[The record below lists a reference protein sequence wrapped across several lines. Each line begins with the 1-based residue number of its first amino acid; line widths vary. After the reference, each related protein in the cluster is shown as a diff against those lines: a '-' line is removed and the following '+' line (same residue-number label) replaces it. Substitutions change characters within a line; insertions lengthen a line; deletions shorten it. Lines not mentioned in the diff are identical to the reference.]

1 MIRNLQAQTEIE
13 RYKAEREKA
22 FKDNETK
29 NVGSKDDIAAKIE
42 ADTKVKIEAMN
53 RSVASNKEV
62 VIQSLLSLCC
72 DIKPEVN
79 PTQIPQNTK
88 VLCSSSIGAQ
98 ELPCSPWSLNGRT
111 EDLIVLINSL
121 ITNICVLDL
130 RCYLKDSK

>member
-72 DIKPEVN
+72 DIKPEV
-79 PTQIPQNTK
+79 IPHKFLKIQKFN
-88 VLCSSSIGAQ
+88 VLHQ
-98 ELPCSPWSLNGRT
+98 
-111 EDLIVLINSL
+111 
-121 ITNICVLDL
+121 
-130 RCYLKDSK
+130 

>member
-1 MIRNLQAQTEIE
+1 MSEARKRKNRRLKQAKEEVSKRSFGRFQIPWFSHLKAQTEIE

-53 RSVASNKEV
+53 RSVASNKDV

-79 PTQIPQNTK
+79 KWSSP
-88 VLCSSSIGAQ
+88 CSSAHFLSQVHKNYRAVPGA
-98 ELPCSPWSLNGRT
+98 
-111 EDLIVLINSL
+111 
-121 ITNICVLDL
+121 
-130 RCYLKDSK
+130 

>member
-1 MIRNLQAQTEIE
+1 MTHLKAQTEIE

-62 VIQSLLSLCC
+62 VIQSLLSLAC
-72 DIKPEVN
+72 DIKPEVTSRDSN
-79 PTQIPQNTK
+79 GCKFILHQNQQVHK
-88 VLCSSSIGAQ
+88 NYRAVPGA
-98 ELPCSPWSLNGRT
+98 
-111 EDLIVLINSL
+111 
-121 ITNICVLDL
+121 
-130 RCYLKDSK
+130 